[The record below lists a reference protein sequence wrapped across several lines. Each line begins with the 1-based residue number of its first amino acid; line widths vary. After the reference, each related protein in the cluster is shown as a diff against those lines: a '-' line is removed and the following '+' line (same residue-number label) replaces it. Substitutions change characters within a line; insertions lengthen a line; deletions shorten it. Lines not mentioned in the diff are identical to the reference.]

1 MVDELDISRVPDYLS
16 ITMRYYAEWL
26 DVEPEVLDAPGVFV
40 VPSRRREERQAG
52 YSRAFQLYCYISG
65 ETTVISYHRRF
76 EDRKG
81 DLVQLFAHDGDLEET
96 KAALPELLG
105 VAPRRACAHACTHAY
120 RYRFVRLPEGLDT
133 ARARQLT
140 RDDYADFLT
149 FHTAQYPD
157 AHQASWLQAYF
168 NEIADNG
175 YIYGL
180 YVDGRLVSATDA
192 PDLPYMDDV
201 VVEPG
206 INTLPSYRRRG
217 YARTVVGALLKQWLK
232 EGKVPLWSCSFA
244 NTGSQRLAESL
255 GYAKLADVITISQ

>member
-26 DVEPEVLDAPGVFV
+26 DVDPAVLDKPGVFA
-40 VPSRRREERQAG
+40 VPSPRREERQAG
-52 YSRAFQLYCYISG
+52 YSRPSELYCLVSS
-65 ETTVISYHRRF
+65 ETTVISYHKRRQQHID
-76 EDRKG
+76 EVAR
-81 DLVQLFAHDGDLEET
+81 LFARSIDLEDT
-96 KAALPELLG
+96 KVGLAELLG
-105 VAPRRACAHACTHAY
+105 VAPRHAY
-120 RYRFVRLPEGLDT
+120 KYRFVRLPEGLDT

-217 YARTVVGALLKQWLK
+217 YARTVVGALLKRLLG
-232 EGKVPLWSCSFA
+232 EGKVPLWSCDFA
-244 NTGSQRLAESL
+244 NPGSQRLAEGL